1 REVEHG
7 DAVEGHGGVGHAGHL
22 TPAVLGSSRPASE
35 ETAMKAVVAR
45 MWGEPAMLEYTEV
58 FPPAPRP
65 GQVLIDVKAIG
76 CNFPDILIVQGK
88 YQKKPPL
95 PFSPGAEVAG
105 VVRDVGAGVTQVGIG
120 ERVFALMDW
129 GAYAEQVV
137 VDQHH
142 AYALPGFMTFE
153 TGAAFGLAYQTAW
166 CGLVRRAALRRGETL
181 LVHGAA
187 GGAGLAAVQLA
198 KALGA
203 RVIATAGSR
212 EKLEVARAAGA
223 DVLVNYRT
231 EEWIERVK
239 KETDGRG
246 ADVIYDPVGGDVFDG
261 STRCIAFEGRLLVIG
276 FTSGRIAEV
285 ATNRVLL
292 KNVSIVG
299 VHWGLYSERDP
310 VLVRRWMVELLK
322 LAEAGQL
329 KPVISRTFP
338 LREAT
343 RALALSRGGT
353 ILNAPGLIDAGY
365 RGELKV
371 LLVNHDAETTVT
383 LRRGERVA
391 QLVVQRVERAEPVPV
406 DELPASERGAGGFG
420 STGG

>member
-187 GGAGLAAVQLA
+187 G
-198 KALGA
+198 
-203 RVIATAGSR
+203 
-212 EKLEVARAAGA
+212 A

-329 KPVISRTFP
+329 KPVVSKTFP

-343 RALALSRGGT
+343 R
-353 ILNAPGLIDAGY
+353 
-365 RGELKV
+365 
-371 LLVNHDAETTVT
+371 
-383 LRRGERVA
+383 
-391 QLVVQRVERAEPVPV
+391 
-406 DELPASERGAGGFG
+406 
-420 STGG
+420 